1 MSSPEV
7 EVVGELIQCAPL
19 LQWDALAP
27 EHRAPAAPLALERL
41 ARAAAAALAGAAPPP
56 RLALARAL
64 LAALARPLVLADAE
78 RLAARAAAE
87 PAPDAP
93 EAPDAVELCLD
104 YLHDA
109 FVSGYDLLDA
119 ALGSVVVGEGT
130 CELVPG
136 TDSYCVAL
144 GWLLLLD
151 AQAELCGL
159 ARGDLVQHYV
169 AYYRARQ
176 YAEPVLRAALRL
188 LPPAVLAHAADGA
201 APAAAALAPAFLAA
215 PAYSVRTPADAALVG
230 ALACR
235 ALFALVAGPGA
246 GGARGWW
253 GAAAARPA
261 RLLERVVALY
271 VAPAVVREQ
280 LRELAAR
287 APDLDDT
294 EVEISW
300 GAREV
305 RAVYCVEERRLE
317 LRVWLAPAHPL
328 VAPRLAA
335 AGGGAGAGGVQW
347 LQLYMAQQH
356 GSVLGALRLWTGA
369 VCARVEAAPQCYIC
383 YCRLQPSTG
392 RLPKVPCYQCKNKF
406 HNLCLRK
413 WFATSNKS
421 NCPLCRAAF

>member
-1 MSSPEV
+1 V
-7 EVVGELIQCAPL
+7 
-19 LQWDALAP
+19 
-27 EHRAPAAPLALERL
+27 RA
-41 ARAAAAALAGAAPPP
+41 
-56 RLALARAL
+56 
-64 LAALARPLVLADAE
+64 
-78 RLAARAAAE
+78 
-87 PAPDAP
+87 
-93 EAPDAVELCLD
+93 
-104 YLHDA
+104 
-109 FVSGYDLLDA
+109 
-119 ALGSVVVGEGT
+119 
-130 CELVPG
+130 
-136 TDSYCVAL
+136 
-144 GWLLLLD
+144 
-151 AQAELCGL
+151 
-159 ARGDLVQHYV
+159 
-169 AYYRARQ
+169 
-176 YAEPVLRAALRL
+176 
-188 LPPAVLAHAADGA
+188 
-201 APAAAALAPAFLAA
+201 
-215 PAYSVRTPADAALVG
+215 PADAALVG

-335 AGGGAGAGGVQW
+335 AGAGGAGGVQW

-392 RLPKVPCYQCKNKF
+392 RLPKVPCHQCKNKF
-406 HNLCLRK
+406 HNLANGSRR
-413 WFATSNKS
+413 ATNPTARCAERRSDVPVPDPRPRRGVVS
-421 NCPLCRAAF
+421 VYILLCTLDTLNRLNYENEFGINRFFTVLFQTITYPEPNFIPIHKFPISTC